1 MGDNIPTEV
10 IRLAEQKKPW
20 LSDSIDFDH
29 DIAPYQYIAIFAG
42 VGSGKNT
49 FVDQLVTG
57 NHFTHADGSPVPPQ
71 NVLLISSR
79 RAKIDEQLKLTN
91 VVYDSAILSNIFD
104 SNPFT
109 IDSKYDDYFE
119 SPQIMLPDLD
129 GWGTGP
135 AIYARSC
142 AFTNARTEWYIAT
155 QYQPKAA
162 ETHLWERFDMIII
175 DEAHSLLADASY
187 QSSPFY
193 VRRLIEETLAHSD
206 KCKVILMTG
215 TPQIF
220 NGYSLL
226 ENAHV
231 IDRMEICNNVTPK
244 NIHFLPQEEAK
255 EMQEQFLKDKVKYV
269 AFFNHIKPI
278 RALEKDFPAD
288 VAMSFSRVEE
298 IEDLKKNYPKSYDR
312 MKAVSNHLSEKKH
325 LPDDVIAFLSTSRNK
340 EGINIKNEDIHIMFV
355 ETHNDV
361 DIIQMAGR
369 LRNPAD
375 TLYVALNSTDFHDT
389 DSRYE
394 ASFAEY
400 PPLLHTVND
409 FFTRL
414 CKESK
419 FTFGDECS
427 KNIRSYD
434 NLADFIDFIHAKFPY
449 IRYDYFSNT
458 FLFYPERRISK
469 QYAAQQSSRYRSA
482 VEQQEGLNKL
492 AHEWFPGSS
501 CTISAR
507 KILEQDAQR
516 AVDEYLTDNLWLD
529 ASTIVRSAEKAII
542 LEALITLTGKPI
554 KTLAPALKHYG
565 YKLYPLTKSKDINTP
580 CRIIRE
586 TTE

>member
-1 MGDNIPTEV
+1 MS
-10 IRLAEQKKPW
+10 EQKKPW
-20 LSDSIDFDH
+20 LSDSIDFDS
-29 DIAPYQYIAIFAG
+29 DILPYQYIVIYAG

-49 FVDQLVTG
+49 FVDKLVTG
-57 NHFTHADGSPVPPQ
+57 NHFKHADGSLVPPQ

-91 VVYDSAILSNIFD
+91 VVYDPAILSNIFAT
-104 SNPFT
+104 NPFT
-109 IDSKYDDYFE
+109 IDSKYDDYFD
-119 SPQIMLPDLD
+119 SPQITLPDLD
-129 GWGTGP
+129 GWGVGP

-155 QYQPKAA
+155 QYQPKTA

-193 VRRLIEETLAHSD
+193 IRRLIEETLAHSD
-206 KCKVILMTG
+206 KCKVILLTG

-226 ENAHV
+226 EKAHI

-255 EMQEQFLKDKVKYV
+255 EMQEQLLKDKVKYV

-278 RALEKDFPAD
+278 RALGKDFPSD

-298 IEDLKKNYPKSYDR
+298 IDDLKKNYPKSYEK
-312 MKAVSNHLSEKKH
+312 MKEVSNYLSEKKV

-340 EGINIKNEDIHIMFV
+340 EGINIKNEDIHIMFA

-375 TLYVALNSTDFHDT
+375 TLYVTLNSTDFHDT
-389 DSRYE
+389 DSQYE

-400 PPLLHTVND
+400 PPLLQTVND
-409 FFTRL
+409 YFAHL
-414 CKESK
+414 CIESR
-419 FTFGDECS
+419 FIFGDDLS
-427 KNIRSYD
+427 KNVRSYD
-434 NLADFIDFIHAKFPY
+434 KLADFIDFIHAKFPY
-449 IRYDYFSNT
+449 IRYDYFTNT
-458 FLFYPERRISK
+458 FLFYPERRMSK
-469 QYAAQQSSRYRSA
+469 QYAANQSARYRSA
-482 VEQQEGLNKL
+482 VEQQEGLKEL

-501 CTISAR
+501 CTISDR
-507 KILEQDAQR
+507 QILEQDAQR
-516 AVDEYLTDNLWLD
+516 AVDEYLADNHWLD
-529 ASTIVRSAEKAII
+529 ASTTVRSAEKAII
-542 LEALITLTGKPI
+542 LEALITLTGKSF
-554 KTLAPALKHYG
+554 KTLGPALKRYG
-565 YKLYPLTKSKDINTP
+565 YILQRLTNSKDANAP
-580 CRIIRE
+580 CRIIRT